1 MSGLTVTDYAA
12 HRRSKGLA
20 GCSRKSVYAALKRGW
35 IVRDAFHR
43 IDAARADRTWAS
55 MSRPRIDG
63 QSAGSSA
70 SSEVSEK
77 DLNFH
82 RARKEK
88 ASADK
93 LELANAQTRGELVDR
108 AAIEAAWQSLGTLI
122 RERLT
127 ALPAMLASRVAHC
140 DDEHQVTLLMRVEI
154 ETVLNELGDD
164 APGLS

>member
-1 MSGLTVTDYAA
+1 MKLNVTDYAA
-12 HRRSKGLA
+12 HRRAKGLA
-20 GCSRKSVYAALKRGW
+20 GCSRKSVYAAIKRGW
-35 IVRDAFHR
+35 VKRDEDNF
-43 IDAARADRTWAS
+43 IDADKADKAWAS
-55 MSRPRIDG
+55 RSRPRADG
-63 QSAGSSA
+63 QSGGGAPA
-70 SSEVSEK
+70 DAIDE
-77 DLNFH
+77 DDYYLH
-82 RARKEK
+82 RARKER

-127 ALPAMLASRVAHC
+127 ALPARLASRVAHI

-164 APGLS
+164 APGL